1 MQNGGTR
8 AGRHYAWLTMRDT
21 LAVSGQTLTV
31 VTGRPPPSRD
41 SSVGQSYLSEWLS
54 SAEGDLFIEAGRM
67 GFRSW
72 TG

>member
-1 MQNGGTR
+1 
-8 AGRHYAWLTMRDT
+8 MRDT
-21 LAVSGQTLTV
+21 LAVSGQTLAV

-54 SAEGDLFIEAGRM
+54 SAEGDMFVEAGRM